1 MTILVTGALGQVG
14 KALVRKLLEEKASFI
29 GLDKREEDIFPE
41 VKIIHPEITR
51 KEDIEKYSLELS
63 DVDVLIHLASLITND
78 KDVVKS
84 GPDSVDLNIKGTI
97 NLLGFLPNLK
107 SITFSSTYMVYGT
120 PTSNLI
126 NEEHPTDPNVVY
138 GASKLATEKFLQIFA
153 KESKISLSILRIMGI
168 YNVEKPHGQA
178 IPSFVKM
185 IANNQSP
192 TIYGTGEIRR
202 NHLYIDDAINAILTT
217 VKNTRTGVF
226 NIGGSDTPSN
236 LELIQMINEKM
247 GKNVKPIF
255 KKLDSKPYDFI
266 TDISK
271 AEKELGFIP
280 KTGIDEGI
288 EKTIVNFKKNGW

>member
-1 MTILVTGALGQVG
+1 M
-14 KALVRKLLEEKASFI
+14 
-29 GLDKREEDIFPE
+29 
-41 VKIIHPEITR
+41 
-51 KEDIEKYSLELS
+51 
-63 DVDVLIHLASLITND
+63 ASLITND
-78 KDVVKS
+78 RDVVKS
-84 GPDSVDLNIKGTI
+84 GPDSVDLNIKGTV

-120 PTSNLI
+120 PIFNPV
-126 NEEHPTDPNVVY
+126 NEDHPTDPNVVY

-185 IANNQSP
+185 IASNQSP

-217 VKNTRTGVF
+217 VNNPKTGIF
-226 NIGGSDTPSN
+226 NIGGSDATSN
-236 LELIQMINEKM
+236 LEIIQMINEKM

-255 KKLDSKPYDFI
+255 KCLTCIEWSLVKL
-266 TDISK
+266 
-271 AEKELGFIP
+271 G
-280 KTGIDEGI
+280 
-288 EKTIVNFKKNGW
+288 TIIIR

>member
-29 GLDKREEDIFPE
+29 GLDKREENIFPD

-51 KEDIEKYSLELS
+51 KEDIEKYSSELN
-63 DVDVLIHLASLITND
+63 DVDALIHLASLITND
-78 KDVVKS
+78 SDVVKS
-84 GPDSVDLNIKGTI
+84 GLHSVDLNIKGTI

-185 IANNQSP
+185 IASNQSP

-217 VKNTRTGVF
+217 VNNPKTAIF
-226 NIGGSDTPSN
+226 NIGGSDAPSN
-236 LELIQMINEKM
+236 LEIIQMINEKM

-271 AEKELGFIP
+271 SEKELGFIP
-280 KTGIDEGI
+280 KTGIEEGI
-288 EKTIVNFKKNGW
+288 AKTIMNFKKNGW

>member
-120 PTSNLI
+120 PISNPI
-126 NEEHPTDPNVVY
+126 TEDHTTNPNLVY
-138 GASKLATEKFLQIFA
+138 GASKLATEKFLQIFS
-153 KESKISLSILRIMGI
+153 KESGVNLSILRLMGI
-168 YNVEKPHGQA
+168 YGVEKPHGQA
-178 IPSFVKM
+178 IPSFIKLIM
-185 IANNQSP
+185 NDQNPNI
-192 TIYGTGEIRR
+192 IGTGKEKR
-202 NHLYIDDAINAILTT
+202 NHLHIDDAVNAILASINSQ
-217 VKNTRTGVF
+217 KTGTF
-226 NIGGSDTPSN
+226 NIGGPDSPSN
-236 LELIQMINEKM
+236 LEIIDIINRNLNKKIE
-247 GKNVKPIF
+247 PIF
-255 KKLDSKPYDFI
+255 KE
-266 TDISK
+266 DISK
-271 AEKELGFIP
+271 AYSFVTDTTKAKEELDFIP
-280 KTGIDEGI
+280 QISIENGIDRAINLYQKTG
-288 EKTIVNFKKNGW
+288 W

>member
-29 GLDKREEDIFPE
+29 GLDKREENIFPD

-51 KEDIEKYSLELS
+51 KEDIEKYSSELN
-63 DVDVLIHLASLITND
+63 DVDALIHLASLITND
-78 KDVVKS
+78 RDVVKS
-84 GPDSVDLNIKGTI
+84 GPDSVDLNIKGTV

-120 PTSNLI
+120 PISNPV
-126 NEEHPTDPNVVY
+126 NEDHPTNPNVVY

-168 YNVEKPHGQA
+168 YNIEKPHGQA

-202 NHLYIDDAINAILTT
+202 NHLYIDDAINAILSTL
-217 VKNTRTGVF
+217 KNPKTGIF
-226 NIGGSDTPSN
+226 NIGGSDSPSN

-247 GKNVKPIF
+247 GKNVKPAF

-280 KTGIDEGI
+280 KTGIEEGI
-288 EKTIVNFKKNGW
+288 EKTIMNFKKNGW